1 MVSILRQDDLNGHL
15 QLNERLY
22 GAVDCPKA
30 ADGDS
35 FTQVRTANGL
45 TAQVLLTDLLGNWG
59 WARDL
64 GGLALTAGQSDERVF
79 PLYRSSTGDFK
90 GINALVS
97 LLRPADRPKAG

>member
-64 GGLALTAGQSDERVF
+64 GRLALTVGASRTQECSH
-79 PLYRSSTGDFK
+79 YTGAAQ
-90 GINALVS
+90 GISRGLMH
-97 LLRPADRPKAG
+97 